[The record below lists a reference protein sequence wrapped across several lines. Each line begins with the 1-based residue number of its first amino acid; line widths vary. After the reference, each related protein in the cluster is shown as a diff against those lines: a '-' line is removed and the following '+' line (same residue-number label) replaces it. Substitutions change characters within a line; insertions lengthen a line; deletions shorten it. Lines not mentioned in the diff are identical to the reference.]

1 MSSHSETR
9 DDAEAVANN
18 VVNMAVASWKPP
30 GSAFGPTGSINGI
43 NNVHHPQHLLAPSED
58 TEWVRNHDGSILLD
72 HNGIPLSVARLL
84 ATKPLRHELSS
95 RPGPGNRKLTYLSG
109 EAVTRTLNDAFGF
122 DGWNLEIIT
131 TTREHMAEMSDGRV
145 AVAYTA
151 RVRLT
156 HRKSGTYKEDCGAG
170 DATDR
175 TAGTA
180 IANALKAS
188 ITDAMKRAARHF
200 GDKLGNSLYQGTFSI
215 NKAPNTLQQALD
227 QYAIDRANHKF
238 GVPTNQTWRTPQQGS
253 PVIVKKAAP
262 LATTK
267 TELGNPTKEV
277 APMQNVYRKSDPI
290 KPIVPIPNARPPTQ
304 NVYQKKTITPPI
316 PGPQPR
322 TSINVTI
329 LPAPIRTAASTSVPA
344 KSASMQTPVQPIHT
358 KPIIPASTPAQA
370 MSTIPMVTPGAM
382 HPPPTPGQRLLES
395 NLFGL
400 NTNLEDQPPISKVNI
415 NRPATS
421 TGLHQQPKQLSDSG
435 GGPFAGKKRTNDAIP
450 SHEDRQI
457 KRPTALPA
465 HRVINPYA

>member
-1 MSSHSETR
+1 MSSAEL
-9 DDAEAVANN
+9 DDTEDFLKAVIE
-18 VVNMAVASWKPP
+18 SYKPP
-30 GSAFGPTGSINGI
+30 GTASGI
-43 NNVHHPQHLLAPSED
+43 SNNVHHPQHLLAPCEE

-122 DGWNLEIIT
+122 DGWNLEILS
-131 TTREHMAEMSDGRV
+131 TTREHMAESKDGKV

-170 DATDR
+170 DAIDR

-227 QYAIDRANHKF
+227 QYAIDRAHTKF
-238 GVPTNQTWRTPQQGS
+238 GVPTNQAWPSPRESSVVVVKTPAS
-253 PVIVKKAAP
+253 P
-262 LATTK
+262 
-267 TELGNPTKEV
+267 
-277 APMQNVYRKSDPI
+277 PMEKVDPI
-290 KPIVPIPNARPPTQ
+290 KEAVPVQNIYRKVDPIKQGAPIPNAGPPSQ
-304 NVYQKKTITPPI
+304 NVYQTNAATIPPQAGQNARK
-316 PGPQPR
+316 PV
-322 TSINVTI
+322 NVTI
-329 LPAPIRTAASTSVPA
+329 LPAPSSAVATGSVHVKPTSLR
-344 KSASMQTPVQPIHT
+344 TPVHPIPSKSVTLQPTPVPGMSSIQVV
-358 KPIIPASTPAQA
+358 TPATMQ
-370 MSTIPMVTPGAM
+370 
-382 HPPPTPGQRLLES
+382 PPQTPGQRLLES

-400 NTNLEDQPPISKVNI
+400 KAGLVSQSFLSNLENQEPCSTDDIT
-415 NRPATS
+415 RPGTS
-421 TGLHQQPKQLSDSG
+421 TGLHQQRKQAQSSG
-435 GGPFAGKKRTNDAIP
+435 CGPFAGKKRDSDAVQ
-450 SHEDRQI
+450 SHDDVPI
-457 KRPTALPA
+457 KRPTITPI
-465 HRVINPYA
+465 HRVSNPYA